1 MIAMV
6 NAVSATQENV
16 TIEGALHWWWW
27 RLETSEGVVWHAEK
41 RKGDVPHVGERIDV
55 HVSGN
60 GQLYTKW

>member
-41 RKGDVPHVGERIDV
+41 AQG
-55 HVSGN
+55 
-60 GQLYTKW
+60 